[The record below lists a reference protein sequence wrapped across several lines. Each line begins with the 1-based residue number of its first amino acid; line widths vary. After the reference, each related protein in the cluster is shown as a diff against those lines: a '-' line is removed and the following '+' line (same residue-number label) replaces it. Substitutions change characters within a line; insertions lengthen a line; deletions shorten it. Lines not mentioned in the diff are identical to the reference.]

1 MICSMTGFASDT
13 GCLNGVVWR
22 AEIRSVNGR
31 GLDIKCRIPEWIERF
46 EEILR
51 SELQTSAT
59 RGHIS
64 VSLKLEAR
72 VSPADQAVLGEESL
86 AAILDALERIEQ
98 KAMDI
103 GLSLAP
109 SRAADILPL
118 RGVLVSSEAGQQP
131 LSEQG
136 ADLLE
141 ALRPMLRA
149 FAASRAAEGAALK
162 TIILQQLADFE
173 RLLAQA
179 KTLLPQRE
187 AAAAKSL
194 RKNLDKIFRTENE
207 MDPQRVAQEL
217 ALIAIKSDITEELD
231 RLDAHVASARK
242 LIEQKG
248 ANGRKLDFLMQEFN
262 RETNTLCAKANYKEL
277 TDLGLELKVLTDQMR
292 EQIQNVE

>member
-1 MICSMTGFASDT
+1 MRT
-13 GCLNGVVWR
+13 
-22 AEIRSVNGR
+22 
-31 GLDIKCRIPEWIERF
+31 
-46 EEILR
+46 
-51 SELQTSAT
+51 ELQTYAT

-64 VSLKLEAR
+64 VSLKLEASD
-72 VSPADQAVLGEESL
+72 SPSDQAVLGEESL
-86 AAILDALERIEQ
+86 AAILGALERIEQ

-103 GLSLAP
+103 GLTLAP

-118 RGVLVSSEAGQQP
+118 RGVLVSSEVGQQR

-162 TIILQQLADFE
+162 TIISQQLADFE

-187 AAAAKSL
+187 AAASKSL
-194 RKNLDKIFRTENE
+194 QKNIDKIFRAENE

-217 ALIAIKSDITEELD
+217 ALIVIKSDITEELD

-242 LIEQKG
+242 LIEQKV

-277 TDLGLELKVLTDQMR
+277 TDLGLGLKVLTDQMR

>member
-13 GCLNGVVWR
+13 GCLNGVSWR

-31 GLDIKCRIPEWIERF
+31 GLDIKCRIPDWIERF
-46 EEILR
+46 EESLR
-51 SELQTSAT
+51 TELQTYAT

-64 VSLKLEAR
+64 VSLKLEAH
-72 VSPADQAVLGEESL
+72 VSPADQAELGEESL

-118 RGVLVSSEAGQQP
+118 RGVLVSSEVGQQR

-162 TIILQQLADFE
+162 TIISQQLADFE

-179 KTLLPQRE
+179 KALLPQRE
-187 AAAAKSL
+187 AAASKSL
-194 RKNLDKIFRTENE
+194 QKNIDKIVRAENE

-217 ALIAIKSDITEELD
+217 ALIVIKD
-231 RLDAHVASARK
+231 SAGPH
-242 LIEQKG
+242 I
-248 ANGRKLDFLMQEFN
+248 ANQP
-262 RETNTLCAKANYKEL
+262 
-277 TDLGLELKVLTDQMR
+277 
-292 EQIQNVE
+292 I